1 MRIGELSRRTG
12 ASRRSL
18 RYYEE
23 QGLLESTRSASG
35 QRHYSEEHVER
46 VGLIRAFLA
55 AGVSST
61 AIADMIPCMKRP
73 SVDEARRAARTMA
86 RERARLT
93 SAVESLR
100 VSMNS
105 LEDLME
111 TNRRYL
117 AEHS

>member
-23 QGLLESTRSASG
+23 QGLLESARSASD

-46 VGLIRAFLA
+46 VRLIQAFLA
-55 AGVSST
+55 AGVSSN
-61 AIADMIPCMKRP
+61 AIADMIPCMRQP
-73 SVDEARRAARTMA
+73 TVDEARRAAKTMA
-86 RERARLT
+86 RERARLAST
-93 SAVESLR
+93 VESLR
-100 VSMNS
+100 RSMNS
-105 LEDLME
+105 LEELME

-117 AEHS
+117 TEHH